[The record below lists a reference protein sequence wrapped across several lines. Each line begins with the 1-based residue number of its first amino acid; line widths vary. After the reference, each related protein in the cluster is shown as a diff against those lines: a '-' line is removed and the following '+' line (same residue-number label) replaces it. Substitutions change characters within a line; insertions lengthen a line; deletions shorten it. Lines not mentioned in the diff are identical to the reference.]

1 MESVF
6 VQVTV
11 VPTATSTASGLNALF
26 PSVCAP
32 VGIVI
37 GVPDPAVTGPGVG
50 VGVGE
55 VVESLLPQAAASN
68 ANADTRKTRDDN
80 MKASG

>member
-1 MESVF
+1 VMESVF

-26 PSVCAP
+26 PSVSAP

-37 GVPDPAVTGPGVG
+37 GVPDPAVTGAGVG
-50 VGVGE
+50 VGD

-68 ANADTRKTRDDN
+68 AIADTRMTRDDN
-80 MKASG
+80 MQTSG